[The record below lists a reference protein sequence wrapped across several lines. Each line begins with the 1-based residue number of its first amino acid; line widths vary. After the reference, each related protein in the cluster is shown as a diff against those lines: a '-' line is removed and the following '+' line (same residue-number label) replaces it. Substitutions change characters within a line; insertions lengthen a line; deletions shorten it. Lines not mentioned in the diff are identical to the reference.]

1 VSFDI
6 AIVLTV
12 LLGAVILFATDRL
25 PADLVAMLVM
35 ISLLLTGVV
44 SPEEGVSGFSNPAT
58 VTVAAMFVLSS
69 ALFKTGALNF
79 VGRML
84 LTLGRRSQW
93 LSLALVMLGI
103 GAISAFVNNTAAVAI
118 FMPVV
123 IAFSRSVKLSPS
135 KLLMPLSF
143 ASMFGGVCTLIGTST
158 NLLVSAI
165 AEQQGQPPFSMFE
178 MTPLGVIFFGIGF
191 VYMFTVGVRLI
202 PDRRTETDLTAEY
215 EMGEYLVDIILNE
228 NAASI
233 GKKLGESP
241 IVKELDIEV
250 LDLVRSGSRM
260 ARPSPN
266 MVLQAGDQL
275 RARTSLER
283 IAEMQERQG
292 VTLVPKT
299 KWKAD
304 GEAAHKL
311 SLVEVVIA
319 PFSTLEGRSL
329 RGVQF
334 AERFGAIVLAIRHRG
349 RLVHRNLHDMRL
361 GAGDA
366 LLLEIPE
373 DRIDLIRRDKNFVI
387 VSEPELP
394 RYRKNKILPAVLIMV
409 GVVTMATIGG
419 MPILVTAIAGAALMV
434 LTRCITL
441 EEAYRAVEWKVIFLL
456 AGVLTL
462 GTALQKTGAADI
474 LSSFLVDSLGV
485 LGPFAVLAGFY
496 LITSLLTEAMSNNAT
511 AVLLAPVAIATAE
524 AMQISPRPLLMA
536 VAFAASSSFM
546 TPVGYQTNALIFGPG
561 NYRFVDFVKVGT
573 PLNIMFWVVATF
585 MIPVFWPF

>member
-1 VSFDI
+1 MNYDI
-6 AIVLTV
+6 AIVLAV
-12 LLGAVILFATDRL
+12 LAGAVILFATDRL

-44 SPEEGVSGFSNPAT
+44 TPEEGVAGFSNPAT
-58 VTVAAMFVLSS
+58 VTVAAMFVLST

-79 VGRML
+79 VGRTL
-84 LTLGRRSQW
+84 LTIGRRSQW

-123 IAFSRSVKLSPS
+123 IAFSRSVKVSPS

-158 NLLVSAI
+158 NLLVSSI
-165 AEQQGQPPFSMFE
+165 AQQQGQPPFSMFE
-178 MTPLGVIFFGIGF
+178 MSPLGIIFFGIGF
-191 VYMFTVGVRLI
+191 VYMFVVGVRLI
-202 PDRRTETDLTAEY
+202 PDRRTEQDLADEY
-215 EMGEYLVDIILNE
+215 GMGEYLVDIILNE
-228 NAASI
+228 DAASV
-233 GKKLGESP
+233 GTKLGESP

-250 LDLVRSGSRM
+250 LDLVRSGSRI

-266 MVLQAGDQL
+266 LVLQAGDQL

-299 KWKAD
+299 KWNTD
-304 GEAAHKL
+304 GGSAHKL

-394 RYRKNKILPAVLIMV
+394 RYRKNKILPAVLIMT
-409 GVVTMATIGG
+409 GVVAFATLGG
-419 MPILVTAIAGAALMV
+419 KPILVTAIAGAALMV

-462 GTALQKTGAADI
+462 GTALQKSGAADM

-573 PLNIMFWVVATF
+573 PLNIMFWIVATL